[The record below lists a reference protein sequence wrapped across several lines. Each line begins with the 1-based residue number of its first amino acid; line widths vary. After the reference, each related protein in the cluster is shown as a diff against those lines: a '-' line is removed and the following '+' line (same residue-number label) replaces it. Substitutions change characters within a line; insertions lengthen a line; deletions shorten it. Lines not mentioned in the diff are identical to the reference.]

1 MALTSSM
8 SPIAG
13 TGLKKCIPR
22 TLSGRDVAAPRSTIG
37 IDDVLLARIT
47 SGLVTSSRRR
57 NIPTFVS

>member
-8 SPIAG
+8 SPITG
-13 TGLKKCIPR
+13 TGLKKCIPS
-22 TLSGRDVAAPRSTIG
+22 TLSGREVAAPRSAIG

-47 SGLVTSSRRR
+47 SGLVTSSSRR